1 MQHFYFFRTKSC
13 GCFSQKQAFTWYRCW
28 QPSYIQHLVLA
39 TATAQKNSVFRSW
52 LTTFLFIYI
61 GGRGYAYYAFILNAF
76 AAVGVVMCFT
86 LIRSV
91 LRITIAK
98 HVQISQQMAKFLR
111 RMVFVAS
118 AVYMLLASPNV
129 YLLAYDKSELP
140 QYEFARIFRC
150 TLLRFIHV
158 YGVPH
163 FTLPVL

>member
-1 MQHFYFFRTKSC
+1 MEIAACAAFLFFSYKIMWL
-13 GCFSQKQAFTWYRCW
+13 F
-28 QPSYIQHLVLA
+28 QPKASIYLVPVLA
-39 TATAQKNSVFRSW
+39 AIVY
-52 LTTFLFIYI
+52 TTFLFIYI

-98 HVQISQQMAKFLR
+98 YVQISQQRAKFLR
-111 RMVFVAS
+111 RIVFVTS

-140 QYEFARIFRC
+140 QYEFAEIIRC

-163 FTLPVL
+163 FTSPVL